1 VDILAAHAAAHP
13 DTCALTDGDRAWSWA
28 EYLAAR
34 NRLAGA
40 LRGLGLGAGEHVV
53 VYAHN
58 SLECMLASTAARALG
73 AIPVPMNH
81 RLTIDEVL
89 YILDD
94 SDATMVFASEAFVPM
109 VERVRAQA
117 SKVRHWVLMGA
128 ERRPWA
134 AHVDDL
140 VAGTSAG
147 TIDAP
152 SGLGGSMI
160 YTAGTTGKPKGALR
174 RATDAL
180 ALLPRLQALDV
191 LDPSHVHLAA
201 GPLYHSAPGGFALY
215 AHVVGSTVVLMKK
228 FDPEQALA
236 LIARFRCTSTFMAPT
251 LLKRIVDLPETL
263 LRRYD
268 VSSMR
273 AIIVAAAPCPMRVKE
288 EVLRLFGPAL
298 YEFYGSTE
306 LGINTVLRPEDVLRK
321 PGSCGRAAPGIELA
335 ILDDAGRPV
344 PTGTPG
350 ELHVRDYNGVFDEYW
365 KNPAATA
372 ETRRGE
378 WLSVGDVASMDDEG
392 FVYICDRKRD
402 MIISGGVNIY
412 PAEIEDALHRHPA
425 VEDVAVFGVPD
436 EDWGERVHAAIQL
449 RPNAGAT
456 AEEIQA
462 FARQHLADYK
472 IPREVTFHTEFPRDT
487 AGKLVKRLLR
497 EPHWAGRTVRV

>member
-1 VDILAAHAAAHP
+1 MDIIAAHAAARP
-13 DTCALTDGDRAWSWA
+13 DKCALTDGERAWSWA
-28 EYLAAR
+28 DYLAAR

-40 LRGLGLGAGEHVV
+40 LRGLGHGAGEHVV

-81 RLTIDEVL
+81 RLTTEEVL
-89 YILDD
+89 YILDN
-94 SDATMVFASEAFVPM
+94 SDATTVFASEAFVPM
-109 VERVRAQA
+109 VERVRAQTP
-117 SKVRHWVLMGA
+117 KVRHWVLMGA
-128 ERRPWA
+128 QRRPWA
-134 AHVDDL
+134 AHLDDL

-147 TIDAP
+147 PIEAP
-152 SGLGGSMI
+152 GGLGGSMI

-174 RATDAL
+174 RATEPSAV
-180 ALLPRLQALDV
+180 LPRLQELDV

-215 AHVVGSTVVLMKK
+215 AHIVGSTVVLMKK

-251 LLKRIVDLPETL
+251 LLKRIVELPESV
-263 LRRYD
+263 RSRYD

-273 AIIVAAAPCPMRVKE
+273 SIIVAAAP
-288 EVLRLFGPAL
+288 
-298 YEFYGSTE
+298 
-306 LGINTVLRPEDVLRK
+306 
-321 PGSCGRAAPGIELA
+321 
-335 ILDDAGRPV
+335 
-344 PTGTPG
+344 GTPG
-350 ELHVRDYNGVFDEYW
+350 ELHVSHYNGVFDEYW

-378 WLSVGDVASMDDEG
+378 WLSVGDVAWMDDEG

-436 EDWGERVHAAIQL
+436 EEWGEHVHAAIQL
-449 RPNAGAT
+449 RPDARAT
-456 AEEIQA
+456 QTDIQA
-462 FARQHLADYK
+462 FARRHLADYK
-472 IPREVTFHTEFPRDT
+472 IPR
-487 AGKLVKRLLR
+487 
-497 EPHWAGRTVRV
+497 

>member
-1 VDILAAHAAAHP
+1 MDIIATHAAAHP
-13 DTCALTDGDRAWSWA
+13 DKCALTDGSRAWSWA
-28 EYLAAR
+28 EYLSSR
-34 NRLAGA
+34 NRLAAA

-58 SLECMLASTAARALG
+58 SLECMLVGSAVRALG

-81 RLTIDEVL
+81 RLTAEEVL
-89 YILDD
+89 YILDN
-94 SDATMVFASEAFVPM
+94 SDAPMVFASEAFVPM
-109 VERVRAQA
+109 VERVRGEAPKA
-117 SKVRHWVLMGA
+117 RHWVLIGA

-174 RATDAL
+174 RATDASSV
-180 ALLPRLQALDV
+180 LPRLQALDV

-215 AHVVGSTVVLMKK
+215 AHIVGSTVVLMKR
-228 FDPEQALA
+228 FDPEEALA

-251 LLKRIVDLPETL
+251 LLKRIVDLPD
-263 LRRYD
+263 RVRSRYD

-273 AIIVAAAPCPMRVKE
+273 SIIVAAAPCPMRVKE

-321 PGSCGRAAPGIELA
+321 
-335 ILDDAGRPV
+335 
-344 PTGTPG
+344 
-350 ELHVRDYNGVFDEYW
+350 
-365 KNPAATA
+365 
-372 ETRRGE
+372 
-378 WLSVGDVASMDDEG
+378 
-392 FVYICDRKRD
+392 DRKSTRLN
-402 MIISGGVNIY
+402 SS
-412 PAEIEDALHRHPA
+412 H
-425 VEDVAVFGVPD
+425 
-436 EDWGERVHAAIQL
+436 IQKS
-449 RPNAGAT
+449 RMPSSA
-456 AEEIQA
+456 
-462 FARQHLADYK
+462 
-472 IPREVTFHTEFPRDT
+472 
-487 AGKLVKRLLR
+487 
-497 EPHWAGRTVRV
+497 